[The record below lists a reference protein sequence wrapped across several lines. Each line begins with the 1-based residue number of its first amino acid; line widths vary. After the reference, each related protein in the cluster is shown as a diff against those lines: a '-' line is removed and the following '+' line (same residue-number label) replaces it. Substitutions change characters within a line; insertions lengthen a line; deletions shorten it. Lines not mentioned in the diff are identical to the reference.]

1 MYYETEENL
10 FEGWEDY
17 KDNDVY
23 RHAEKMYDAVMTM
36 LEGKKDQAGLCE
48 KIRNAVYEVLV
59 NTALGEIKGVPV
71 SLKIDAFKC
80 VFRVVV
86 LLRVAKKK
94 GMVTHTEYRKVYEML
109 SELAHML
116 RPNHLPRYKRK
127 NISDREELYCE

>member
-1 MYYETEENL
+1 MYFETEENL

-17 KDNDVY
+17 KNNDVY
-23 RHAEKMYDAVMTM
+23 QHAEKMYEETVKILDS
-36 LEGKKDQAGLCE
+36 KKEQADLYDR
-48 KIRNAVYEVLV
+48 IRDAVYEVLV

-86 LLRVAKKK
+86 LLKVAKKK

>member
-48 KIRNAVYEVLV
+48 KIRDAVYEVLV
-59 NTALGEIKGVPV
+59 NTALGGIKGVPV
-71 SLKIDAFKC
+71 SLRIDAFKS

-94 GMVTHTEYRKVYEML
+94 SLIAHTEYGKVYGML

-116 RPNHLPRYKRK
+116 RPNHLPRNRK
-127 NISDREELYCE
+127 KVGDRDTLYCE